1 MKQQDLFELL
11 RSHPY
16 PGRGI
21 VLGLSPDGTK
31 AALAY
36 FIMGRSAGSRSRA
49 FFKNGNDLA
58 ISMLDGGKIKD
69 TSLILYT
76 PLRTLD
82 GCVVVTNGDQTDTV
96 VSALE
101 SGGTFESALK
111 TRRHEPDVPHFT
123 PRISGMLTFGSA
135 FSYKLSI
142 LKAGDENGET
152 CVRETFDYEPVNG
165 EGHLIHT
172 YQMDGLVLPSY
183 SGEPRTIAIP
193 DEFTAFAEG
202 VWNALNAENKV
213 SLYVRYTDL
222 QSGAYEDKIF
232 NQYAAQGERA

>member
-58 ISMLDGGKIKD
+58 ISMLDGGKILD

-76 PLRTLD
+76 PLRTLN

-96 VSALE
+96 VTALE
-101 SGGTFESALK
+101 SGGTFESALR
-111 TRRHEPDVPHFT
+111 TRRHEPDAPHFT
-123 PRISGMLTFGSA
+123 PRISGMLTFGEA

-142 LKAGDENGET
+142 LKSGDENGET

-165 EGHLIHT
+165 AGHLIHT

-183 SGEPRTIAIP
+183 AGEPRTIAIP
-193 DEFTAFAEG
+193 DEFAAFAEG
-202 VWNALNAENKV
+202 IWNALNAENKV